1 MIVAA
6 IHPLVF
12 ILAPVI
18 LLAVVTVVNVRMAL
32 RKIDRGHASGFFDGE
47 LERQLAARGER
58 RANHRLGSSWDWPER

>member
-12 ILAPVI
+12 ALAPVV
-18 LLAVVTVVNVRMAL
+18 LLAVITVLEVRSAL

-47 LERQLAARGER
+47 LERRLAER
-58 RANHRLGSSWDWPER
+58 RTSNPRLGSSWDWPQR

>member
-1 MIVAA
+1 M

-12 ILAPVI
+12 LLAPVI

-47 LERQLAARGER
+47 LERRLAER
-58 RANHRLGSSWDWPER
+58 RTSNPRLGSSWDWPQR

>member
-1 MIVAA
+1 M

-12 ILAPVI
+12 ILAPVV
-18 LLAVVTVVNVRMAL
+18 LLAAITVLEVRAAL
-32 RKIDRGHASGFFDGE
+32 RRIDRGHDSGFFDGE